1 MHHADHD
8 IYASAPLRQLVQT
21 QTRALLPSLQRC
33 VGEHALLIDACGEDA
48 PPALPLLGC
57 WIRLC
62 IDAADGYRGDL
73 RASASEPL
81 PFVADAFD
89 LLLLRHALE
98 ASPDSA
104 ALLSESVR
112 VLASGGTLVITGV
125 HPFSCWS
132 PWLYWRGRDAPRR
145 LQMPVRLAQRLRHFG
160 LDLEFLRRVGSVLP
174 RVSRLPESLPDSAL
188 GGGYVLVARKQRRS
202 CTPLRSRPLPLR
214 VATSNQLS
222 PGAPRSPVL
231 SRSKERYFQ

>member
-8 IYASAPLRQLVQT
+8 IYASAPLRQLAQT

-33 VGEHALLIDACGEDA
+33 AGDHALLVDACGDDA

-57 WIRLC
+57 WVRLC
-62 IDAADGYRGDL
+62 IDPATGYHGDL
-73 RASASEPL
+73 RASTSEPL
-81 PFVADAFD
+81 PFVEDAFD

-98 ASPDSA
+98 AAPDSA

-125 HPFSCWS
+125 HPLSCWS
-132 PWLYWRGRDAPRR
+132 PWIYWRGAIVPSR
-145 LQMPVRLAQRLRHFG
+145 LHLPLRLGQRLRHFG
-160 LDLEFLRRVGSVLP
+160 LDLESLRRVGSVLP
-174 RVSRLPESLPDSAL
+174 RVSRVPESPPDSTL

-202 CTPLRSRPLPLR
+202 VTPLRSRPLPMH
-214 VATSNQLS
+214 VAPSNQLS

-231 SRSKERYFQ
+231 SRSKEQYFQ